1 MIFFGFKTTPVCNPC
16 RSYNCNQVFRRQLMT
31 DCNFLDLWRDHHTR
45 FVELSFFPGPDSED
59 IKFEAPVLSKVGN
72 RVLWSSCGKTKDIED
87 DKYQEERSTVCA
99 YWTHPP
105 SHLVVPRRGKL
116 LHTFIMTVDTK
127 REVALKEM
135 IDGKN
140 LNTCLKNVRNYYKKT
155 I

>member
-1 MIFFGFKTTPVCNPC
+1 M
-16 RSYNCNQVFRRQLMT
+16 
-31 DCNFLDLWRDHHTR
+31 
-45 FVELSFFPGPDSED
+45 
-59 IKFEAPVLSKVGN
+59 SKVEN
-72 RVLWSSCGKTKDIED
+72 RVLWSSCGKTKIVED
-87 DKYQEERSTVCA
+87 DAYQEEPSKVCA

-140 LNTCLKNVRNYYKKT
+140 SNTYLQNVRKIKMANYYEKSC
-155 I
+155 